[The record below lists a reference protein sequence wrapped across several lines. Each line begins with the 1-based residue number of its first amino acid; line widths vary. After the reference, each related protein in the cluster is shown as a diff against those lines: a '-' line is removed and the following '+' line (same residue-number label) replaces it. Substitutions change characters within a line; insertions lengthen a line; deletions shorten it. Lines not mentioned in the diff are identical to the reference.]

1 MKKYNKQ
8 DIIHVLKGSA
18 FLGAG
23 GGGSYEYGMKLLTQL
38 ENMGYTPEFDL
49 YDVDEMEA
57 GAYACM
63 VAALGKPTAIDP
75 TELSSDLPAAY
86 KTLQIAAKTDG
97 HELGYLYSAE
107 MGGFNTMVP
116 IFLSII
122 AANHGEK
129 IGVVDVDA
137 NGRAV
142 PALNTCLTNAR
153 GFAPAPLAMAGHKQG
168 EPQYR
173 YISWPENAASAE
185 AMARK
190 LDGDWYSLVGFS
202 TWLMSASEMKANAGI
217 NYISYAKRIGAALD
231 NTDMPLYDALH
242 SVMPQIKE
250 LYSGKIEDI
259 ITDGAG
265 GFDKGK
271 IIISNPNRSDYKL
284 CIVFQNESLV
294 VGKYEKGVLTDE
306 IYMTAPDLISMVD
319 TDTRKPLTNDSV
331 VDIKVGQSVTV
342 FLSPA
347 HYYWWDNKKAYTCFK
362 PIFEANG
369 YHGDFVQYVPFFE
382 KNREPMSETRSM
394 NLQTAFSG
402 GTISHSG
409 SLLQHLQNNLYNNTS
424 GVPVD
429 KMTGIVYTDSDEPL
443 ASEPTITEQDMVRNG
458 PQILQLAKDRY
469 VDTGKTEYWA
479 GSFIPHFAD
488 EKTTRATREATARP
502 VFDAFDPATL
512 LSLAIGEN
520 VGIITWPK
528 SIVPTLERRIAGA
541 GLDGRI
547 KMIKSVDSTDV
558 PTIRTL
564 TPIVDQM
571 INSGIQCII
580 IGRSFIPEGS
590 SADYDLATALQDAC
604 QNRIP
609 ILDANKIAARWLEL
623 NIHMGYFHSRL
634 SYYTPPAKN
643 V

>member
-122 AANHGEK
+122 AANRGEK

-190 LDGDWYSLVGFS
+190 LGGDWYSLVGFS

-231 NTDMPLYDALH
+231 NVDMPLYDALH

-271 IIISNPNRSDYKL
+271 IIISNPNRSSY
-284 CIVFQNESLV
+284 SR
-294 VGKYEKGVLTDE
+294 T
-306 IYMTAPDLISMVD
+306 
-319 TDTRKPLTNDSV
+319 
-331 VDIKVGQSVTV
+331 
-342 FLSPA
+342 
-347 HYYWWDNKKAYTCFK
+347 KA
-362 PIFEANG
+362 
-369 YHGDFVQYVPFFE
+369 
-382 KNREPMSETRSM
+382 
-394 NLQTAFSG
+394 
-402 GTISHSG
+402 
-409 SLLQHLQNNLYNNTS
+409 
-424 GVPVD
+424 
-429 KMTGIVYTDSDEPL
+429 
-443 ASEPTITEQDMVRNG
+443 
-458 PQILQLAKDRY
+458 
-469 VDTGKTEYWA
+469 W
-479 GSFIPHFAD
+479 
-488 EKTTRATREATARP
+488 
-502 VFDAFDPATL
+502 
-512 LSLAIGEN
+512 
-520 VGIITWPK
+520 
-528 SIVPTLERRIAGA
+528 
-541 GLDGRI
+541 
-547 KMIKSVDSTDV
+547 
-558 PTIRTL
+558 
-564 TPIVDQM
+564 
-571 INSGIQCII
+571 
-580 IGRSFIPEGS
+580 S
-590 SADYDLATALQDAC
+590 SASTKRVSSQT
-604 QNRIP
+604 RFI
-609 ILDANKIAARWLEL
+609 
-623 NIHMGYFHSRL
+623 
-634 SYYTPPAKN
+634 
-643 V
+643 